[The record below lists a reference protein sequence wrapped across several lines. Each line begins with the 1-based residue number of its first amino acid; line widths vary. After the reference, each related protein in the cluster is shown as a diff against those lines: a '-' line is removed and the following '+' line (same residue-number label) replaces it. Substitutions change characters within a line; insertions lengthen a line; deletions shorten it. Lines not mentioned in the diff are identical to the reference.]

1 MGEKYFGWEATQ
13 MIRVHIIC
21 EGQTEEMFVNEVL
34 SELFI
39 PLDIYLYPKLIGKP
53 GHKGGNFKFERVLR
67 DVKTLLLDDTQ
78 SYCTTFFDFY
88 GLPEDF
94 PGKKNAI
101 TLSNIRDKQDMVNSR
116 LVEQLSMN
124 IDESAMRRFIP
135 YVQLYEFEGL
145 LFSDPESIAS
155 EIGKPDLANAFVEIR
170 NKFEPPEHVN
180 NSRETSPSKRIK
192 QLFRQYDKVI
202 HGSLIALEVGVNK
215 ICEECHLFDTWVN
228 KLKLLEELS

>member
-1 MGEKYFGWEATQ
+1 
-13 MIRVHIIC
+13 MIRVHVIC

-94 PGKKNAI
+94 PGKKEASA
-101 TLSNIRDKQDMVNSR
+101 LANIKDKQNEVSSR
-116 LVEQLSMN
+116 LVEQLSQH
-124 IDESAMRRFIP
+124 IDTDSLRRFIP

-145 LFSDPESIAS
+145 LFSAPESIAS
-155 EIGKPDLANAFVEIR
+155 EIGKLNLVGSFVEIR
-170 NKFEPPEHVN
+170 NKFSTPEDIN
-180 NSRETSPSKRIK
+180 NSSETAPSKRIK
-192 QLFRQYDKVI
+192 KLFTQYDKVI
-202 HGSLIALEVGVNK
+202 HGSLIALEVGINK
-215 ICEECHLFDTWVN
+215 ICEECHLFDVWVN
-228 KLKLLEELS
+228 ELKLLEELN